1 MAIIQAAY
9 LKNVLSSI
17 MYTDTVTVT
26 RQMPARDAE
35 GAGCYKPADVYV
47 SVPCKLSQYGK
58 ELESNQEDRAF
69 KLKNDLRICMDPEY
83 KVLPNDIMT
92 ICHEDQTFVLYAAQ
106 PFCYKDHQ
114 EISVR
119 RREEA

>member
-1 MAIIQAAY
+1 MIQNTY
-9 LKNVLSSI
+9 LKDLLSSI

-26 RQMPARDAE
+26 RQMPTIDEE
-35 GAGCYKPADVYV
+35 GADGYKPVDVYV
-47 SVPCKLSQYGK
+47 NIPCKLSQYGK

-69 KLKNDLRICMDPEY
+69 KLRTDLRLCMDPKY

-92 ICHEDQTFVLYAAQ
+92 VCHEDQTFVLYAAQ
-106 PFCYKDHQ
+106 PFCYEDHQ